1 VENAFK
7 YGLGKSSARLTL
19 LISAQIK
26 SGHLILQVK
35 NSGKLSSSQKGSG
48 LGLDAVRRRLAIRYP
63 NRNRFTLT
71 EDNGFV
77 VATLDLNGEPCS
89 V

>member
-1 VENAFK
+1 M
-7 YGLGKSSARLTL
+7 
-19 LISAQIK
+19 K

-48 LGLDAVRRRLAIRYP
+48 LGLDAVRRRLAVRYP
-63 NRNRFTLT
+63 DRHRFTLA
-71 EDNGFV
+71 EDKGFV
-77 VATLDLNGEPCS
+77 VATLDLKGEPCS

>member
-1 VENAFK
+1 MKF
-7 YGLGKSSARLTL
+7 
-19 LISAQIK
+19 
-26 SGHLILQVK
+26 GHLILQVK

-63 NRNRFTLT
+63 NRHRFTLT

-77 VATLDLNGEPCS
+77 VATLDLKGEPCS